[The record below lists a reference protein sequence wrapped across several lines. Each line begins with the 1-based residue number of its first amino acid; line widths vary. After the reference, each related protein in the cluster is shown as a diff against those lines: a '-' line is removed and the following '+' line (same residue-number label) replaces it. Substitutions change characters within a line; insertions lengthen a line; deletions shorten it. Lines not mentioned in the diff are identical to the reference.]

1 MIYYITLKDGTKK
14 LVAYEYKRYARFIF
28 NNDYFHVCPEFKNM
42 KIDED
47 TETITIDGEEYEIE
61 QEDDMKRNLA
71 AYSNEELAF
80 MISCQDEWEE
90 DFTEE
95 LIDRAKYENEDLLYE
110 KALEVIEDKEKVIDA
125 AVSENWERMYE
136 EAAEILGVEI

>member
-14 LVAYEYKRYARFIF
+14 LVAYEYKRYARF

-71 AYSNEELAF
+71 DYSNEELAF

>member
-1 MIYYITLKDGTKK
+1 
-14 LVAYEYKRYARFIF
+14 
-28 NNDYFHVCPEFKNM
+28 M

-47 TETITIDGEEYEIE
+47 TEAITIDGEEYEIE

-71 AYSNEELAF
+71 DYSNEELAF
-80 MISCQDEWEE
+80 MISCQDEWEQ
-90 DFTEE
+90 DFVEE
-95 LIDRAKYENEDLLYE
+95 LMERAKYENEDLLYE

-125 AVSENWERMYE
+125 AVNENWERMYE

>member
-14 LVAYEYKRYARFIF
+14 LVAYEYKKYITF
-28 NNDYFHVCPEFKNM
+28 NNDYFHVYPEFKKM

-47 TETITIDGEEYEIE
+47 TEAITIDGEEYEIE

-71 AYSNEELAF
+71 DYSNEELAF

-125 AVSENWERMYE
+125 AVNENWERMYE

>member
-14 LVAYEYKRYARFIF
+14 LVAYEYKRYFVL
-28 NNDYFHVCPEFKNM
+28 NNGNFHVCPEFKNM
-42 KIDED
+42 KIDAD
-47 TETITIDGEEYEIE
+47 AETITIDGEEYEIE

-71 AYSNEELAF
+71 DYSNEELAF
-80 MISCQDEWEE
+80 MISCQDEWEQ
-90 DFTEE
+90 DFVEE
-95 LIDRAKYENEDLLYE
+95 LMERAKYENEDLLYE

-125 AVSENWERMYE
+125 AVNENWERMYE

>member
-14 LVAYEYKRYARFIF
+14 LVAYEYKRYFVL
-28 NNDYFHVCPEFKNM
+28 NNGNFHVCPEFKNM
-42 KIDED
+42 KIDAD
-47 TETITIDGEEYEIE
+47 TETITIDGEEYEVE

-71 AYSNEELAF
+71 DYSNEELAF
-80 MISCQDEWEE
+80 MISCQDEWEQ
-90 DFTEE
+90 DFVEE
-95 LIDRAKYENEDLLYE
+95 LMERAKYENEDLLYE

-125 AVSENWERMYE
+125 AVNENWERMYE

>member
-1 MIYYITLKDGTKK
+1 
-14 LVAYEYKRYARFIF
+14 
-28 NNDYFHVCPEFKNM
+28 M

-47 TETITIDGEEYEIE
+47 TEAITIDGEEYEIE

-71 AYSNEELAF
+71 DYSNEELAF
-80 MISCQDEWEE
+80 MIRCQDEWEE

-125 AVSENWERMYE
+125 AVNENWERMYE

>member
-1 MIYYITLKDGTKK
+1 
-14 LVAYEYKRYARFIF
+14 
-28 NNDYFHVCPEFKNM
+28 M

-47 TETITIDGEEYEIE
+47 TEAITIDGEEYEIE

-71 AYSNEELAF
+71 DYSNEELAF
-80 MISCQDEWEE
+80 MISCQDEWEQ
-90 DFTEE
+90 DFVEE
-95 LIDRAKYENEDLLYE
+95 LMERAKHDNEDLLYE

-125 AVSENWERMYE
+125 AVNENWERMYE